1 MASTRLTTSSLLLP
15 FCLIL
20 FIDTPAARAQYK
32 AINPRVSDAVSQVS
46 EERITAILKKLESF
60 GTRNIM
66 SSEDDPV
73 HGVGA
78 ARTWLFQQFQ
88 SFSPR
93 LQVSYDK
100 YRLKKIDGKNS
111 RVPRDVD
118 LYNII
123 AVLPG
128 KGDAD
133 QRILITAH
141 YDTLVTLSETG
152 ANASGVGETV
162 PNPDLNTRSP
172 GVTDD
177 GSGVACVMELARILS
192 QFEFKKTLVFVAF
205 AGEEEGLLGS
215 TLYAARTKA
224 DRQHIEAVLNN
235 DIIGSAVAGD
245 GARENSEVSVFSD
258 DPPDSPSRTLGR
270 YVRDIGQRYIPSMKV
285 ESIFRADRFGRSG
298 DHTPFALEGYAAVRF
313 TSPSEDFSHQ
323 HTATDTFEHTSVPYI
338 AKVTKINTA
347 VAASLAWAPTTPHT
361 SEEVE
366 QDGKKR
372 TKLFITRG
380 KSLYDADLEWK
391 QESAD
396 PALAGFVVVRRST
409 TSPFWE
415 HETFV
420 KTGTHLLLPGV
431 SIDQNVF
438 GIKAVD
444 KDGNESL
451 VSPYVA
457 PPRAKRSVDVILSDE
472 ELGDQ

>member
-1 MASTRLTTSSLLLP
+1 
-15 FCLIL
+15 
-20 FIDTPAARAQYK
+20 
-32 AINPRVSDAVSQVS
+32 
-46 EERITAILKKLESF
+46 
-60 GTRNIM
+60 M
-66 SSEDDPV
+66 SSEDDSV

-78 ARTWLFQQFQ
+78 ARAWLFQQFQ
-88 SFSPR
+88 NFSPR
-93 LQVSYDK
+93 LQVSYNK

-128 KGDAD
+128 KGDAG

-245 GARENSEVSVFSD
+245 GARENSQVRVFSD

-270 YVRDIGQRYIPSMKV
+270 YVRDIGQTLRLPVHESRFDFPSRPFLAAQATTRRSRWK
-285 ESIFRADRFGRSG
+285 ADTRRSG
-298 DHTPFALEGYAAVRF
+298 SSPRPRKTSRISTPLPTRSNTPPSR
-313 TSPSEDFSHQ
+313 TSL
-323 HTATDTFEHTSVPYI
+323 
-338 AKVTKINTA
+338 K
-347 VAASLAWAPTTPHT
+347 
-361 SEEVE
+361 
-366 QDGKKR
+366 
-372 TKLFITRG
+372 
-380 KSLYDADLEWK
+380 
-391 QESAD
+391 
-396 PALAGFVVVRRST
+396 
-409 TSPFWE
+409 
-415 HETFV
+415 
-420 KTGTHLLLPGV
+420 
-431 SIDQNVF
+431 
-438 GIKAVD
+438 
-444 KDGNESL
+444 
-451 VSPYVA
+451 
-457 PPRAKRSVDVILSDE
+457 
-472 ELGDQ
+472 